1 MSFAIIGLGVGVASA
16 AYGIGTG
23 IDQKDKAKRSAA
35 QAELYKPVEK
45 LPPELLEN
53 QTNARIASQTG
64 MPSQQYNAAM
74 QNIQRTQAKAIRD
87 AQGRRVGGAMAT
99 AVQDNTNNA
108 LLDLDVQNAKQRVAN
123 QRTLIGVNKDISG
136 TKRDIFNRDAR
147 QAYEAKYNYAMS
159 LLGAGNMNIANGVN
173 AGLSAVGNFA
183 ANSANKTP
191 NQNRQNRQT
200 ANRLSKQT
208 RVDGGAVLSIEKP
221 APSINKY
228 TVGDMNTPAIAAPSR
243 SQFADNP
250 YQFWL

>member
-1 MSFAIIGLGVGVASA
+1 MSFAIIGAGVGLATA
-16 AYGIGTG
+16 AYSVGTG

-45 LPPELLEN
+45 LPSELLEN

-64 MPSQQYNAAM
+64 MPSEQYNSAM

-108 LLDLDVQNAKQRVAN
+108 LLDLDAQNAKQRVAN

-173 AGLSAVGNFA
+173 SGLATVGNLA
-183 ANSANKTP
+183 ASGAVKAP
-191 NQNRQNRQT
+191 NFNRPNRQALTEKNMARVNNAPVATLGGSTQGLLPSV
-200 ANRLSKQT
+200 AAQT
-208 RVDGGAVLSIEKP
+208 RSK
-221 APSINKY
+221 
-228 TVGDMNTPAIAAPSR
+228 
-243 SQFADNP
+243 FAENP
-250 YQFWL
+250 YQYWF

>member
-1 MSFAIIGLGVGVASA
+1 MSFAIIGAGVGLATA
-16 AYGIGTG
+16 AYSVGTG

-45 LPPELLEN
+45 LPSELLEN

-173 AGLSAVGNFA
+173 SGLATVGNLA
-183 ANSANKTP
+183 ASGAIKAPTLP
-191 NQNRQNRQT
+191 NFRNMRI
-200 ANRLSKQT
+200 ANRLSKET
-208 RVDGGAVLSIEKP
+208 PVDSGGVQKVATMGTP
-221 APSINKY
+221 QPKY
-228 TVGDMNTPAIAAPSR
+228 TVGSMNTPAIAPSR